1 MSKPPLPFDRLRQ
14 VERIRQGQIAFNRG
28 EFFVAHER
36 WEEVWLE
43 LKGPER
49 LAVQGLIQIAA
60 GLHHLKE
67 GRGEPA
73 ARLLTKGTTKLSP
86 DGATTE
92 LLAKLRVTGL
102 IRDVAGLL
110 ADLQTPSG
118 PLPELSGLVL

>member
-14 VERIRQGQIAFNRG
+14 VERIRQGQIAFNQG
-28 EFFVAHER
+28 EFFLAHER

-43 LKGPER
+43 LKGTER

-60 GLHHLKE
+60 GLYHLKE

-73 ARLLTKGTTKLSP
+73 ARLLKKGAMKLSP
-86 DGATTE
+86 DGATTA
-92 LLAKLRVTGL
+92 LLAELRVTVL
-102 IRDVAGLL
+102 IRDVARLL
-110 ADLQTPSG
+110 ADLRTPNG

>member
-1 MSKPPLPFDRLRQ
+1 MSKPPPPLDRLRQ
-14 VERIRQGQIAFNRG
+14 TERIQQGQIAFNRG
-28 EFFVAHER
+28 EFFLAHER

-43 LKGPER
+43 LEGTER

-73 ARLLTKGTTKLSP
+73 ARLLKKGAMKLSP
-86 DGATTE
+86 DGAKIE
-92 LLAKLRVTGL
+92 LLAELRVTVL

-110 ADLQTPSG
+110 ADLRTPTG
-118 PLPELSGLVL
+118 PLPDLSGLVL

>member
-14 VERIRQGQIAFNRG
+14 AEQIRQGQIAFNRG

-43 LKGPER
+43 LKGTER

-73 ARLLTKGTTKLSP
+73 ARLLEKGAMKLSP
-86 DGATTE
+86 DGAATE
-92 LLAKLRVTGL
+92 LLAELRVTGL
-102 IRDVAGLL
+102 IRDVARLL
-110 ADLQTPSG
+110 AALRTPSG

>member
-1 MSKPPLPFDRLRQ
+1 M
-14 VERIRQGQIAFNRG
+14 
-28 EFFVAHER
+28 AHER

-43 LKGPER
+43 LKGTER

-73 ARLLTKGTTKLSP
+73 ARLLTKGAMKLSP

-92 LLAKLRVTGL
+92 LLAELRVTGL
-102 IRDVAGLL
+102 IRDVARLL
-110 ADLQTPSG
+110 ADLRTPSG
-118 PLPELSGLVL
+118 PLPELSGWVL